1 MPPRLA
7 ILVSGTGRTLQNL
20 IDKIA
25 DNSLDAKI
33 EIVIASRQQLESES
47 RAQRA
52 TLRYEVIDPKSF
64 ENIESFSTKLFH
76 RCDQFNI
83 DLICLAGWLPRLKIP
98 TRYDQRVISIHP
110 ALLPKFSGKGMH
122 GRHVHEAVL
131 ASSETES
138 GCTVHFV
145 NDEYDAGPIVLQR
158 RCPVLPH
165 DTPDSLAERVFKEEC
180 LAYPQA
186 IEKLMRSP

>member
-1 MPPRLA
+1 
-7 ILVSGTGRTLQNL
+7 
-20 IDKIA
+20 
-25 DNSLDAKI
+25 
-33 EIVIASRQQLESES
+33 
-47 RAQRA
+47 
-52 TLRYEVIDPKSF
+52 
-64 ENIESFSTKLFH
+64 
-76 RCDQFNI
+76 
-83 DLICLAGWLPRLKIP
+83 
-98 TRYDQRVISIHP
+98 
-110 ALLPKFSGKGMH
+110 
-122 GRHVHEAVL
+122 HVHEAVL